1 MHSQMVSGDPVELAV
16 THSSTPSMPTV
27 AVVVEPTR
35 QMAQFLLSQE
45 AETIMDPPVAV
56 ATTTTVRP
64 QRPEQFKGEASTPT
78 PVEMEA
84 LLVAIRRLVAVAVA
98 QSMWVGL
105 VFHSDLVLPEQQ
117 FMVLAV
123 TVDLAVR

>member
-1 MHSQMVSGDPVELAV
+1 MVSGDPVELAV
-16 THSSTPSMPTV
+16 THSSTQSMPTV

-35 QMAQFLLSQE
+35 RTARFPLNQE
-45 AETIMDPPVAV
+45 VETTTDLPVAV
-56 ATTTTVRP
+56 ATTTTVQL
-64 QRPEQFKGEASTPT
+64 QRPEQFKVVASTPT

-84 LLVAIRRLVAVAVA
+84 LLRAIRRLVVVAAA

>member
-1 MHSQMVSGDPVELAV
+1 MHSQMVSGDPAELAV
-16 THSSTPSMPTV
+16 THSSTQSMPTV
-27 AVVVEPTR
+27 VVVAEPTR
-35 QMAQFLLSQE
+35 RTARFLLSQE

-56 ATTTTVRP
+56 DTTTTVRP
-64 QRPEQFKGEASTPT
+64 QRPEQFKVVASTPI
-78 PVEMEA
+78 PAEMEA
-84 LLVAIRRLVAVAVA
+84 LLVAIRRLVAAAVA